1 MKVPKYIR
9 EKMRRVAAL
18 NNEADKEMKK
28 IEDWLE
34 KHGIGTS
41 YTRGGGLRDGCG
53 CSLEELEYGN
63 DVTDELCE
71 WIEKDFLN
79 KGGSGK

>member
-18 NNEADKEMKK
+18 NDEADQEMRKV
-28 IEDWLE
+28 EAWLE
-34 KHGIGTS
+34 KHGVETS

-79 KGGSGK
+79 KGGE